1 MILIK
6 SPGMIIFEIDDTLN
20 ITVNDDTVENKV
32 YGINICTYIRDK
44 IHQHQLDDED

>member
-32 YGINICTYIRDK
+32 YKALIFVLVD
-44 IHQHQLDDED
+44 HQR